1 MIGPPVHTRRQS
13 ALVRSR
19 PPISPCAR
27 SSRSRVFRYSQ
38 LASWFS
44 VAAHLHPEILLI
56 DEALAAGDAAFKL
69 KSMEKIRELCDQ
81 EHCTVLI
88 VSHGLEVVKALAEGC
103 VWLDRGLVRM
113 QGRADEVVSAY
124 MDEEHIEA
132 TSATALED
140 V

>member
-1 MIGPPVHTRRQS
+1 MPLEEVYANFDAVEEFAGLGDAIDFPMRTY
-13 ALVRSR
+13 
-19 PPISPCAR
+19 
-27 SSRSRVFRYSQ
+27 SSGMFGR
-38 LASWFS
+38 LAFS

-69 KSMEKIRELCDQ
+69 KSMDKIRELCDR

-103 VWLDRGLVRM
+103 VWLDRGVVRM
-113 QGRADEVVSAY
+113 QGAADDVVAAY